1 MIAYNT
7 IEISTAKMDMRIFE
21 ADNKTVIQLEQS
33 TGICFIT
40 FDSLIQ
46 FNQFALE
53 VASCIQEVAH
63 E

>member
-40 FDSLIQ
+40 FDSLVQ
-46 FNQFALE
+46 FNQFAFLC
-53 VASCIQEVAH
+53 SNQCKR
-63 E
+63 

>member
-33 TGICFIT
+33 TGFCFIT
-40 FDSLIQ
+40 FDSLVQ

-53 VASCIQEVAH
+53 VASCIQGVAH

>member
-21 ADNKTVIQLEQS
+21 ADKKTVIQIEQS

-40 FDSLIQ
+40 FDSLVQ

-53 VASCIQEVAH
+53 VASCIQGVAH